1 MKKIAI
7 IFLTIAMALL
17 VGSPMADAKVKNKR
31 RATTQKTQ
39 QAKLPANIN
48 ELMQAPYVTPN
59 KDGFIN
65 RKNAPQNNSNLKAT
79 TYVKNDGNSVVIK
92 IYIKDKLMQTFNS
105 SFNFP
110 DEGFSIYYLD
120 INYDGYNDIYILANT
135 NPYGGTLILLW
146 NPDLK
151 KFEISYHHFEC
162 TQFFSL
168 QPANKTI
175 NFYYLGGACMGEYQY
190 EKCVFKNS
198 KFEVIDELVE
208 LPCDDGS
215 SYYYIGLGCNNKIDY
230 SKELANPKGLPINS
244 VPQEWQ
250 NIMNSFKK

>member
-48 ELMQAPYVTPN
+48 ELMQ
-59 KDGFIN
+59 
-65 RKNAPQNNSNLKAT
+65 
-79 TYVKNDGNSVVIK
+79 
-92 IYIKDKLMQTFNS
+92 TFNS
-105 SFNFP
+105 SFNSP